1 MHSSSQ
7 TSGKRSL
14 FNPEQH
20 TQLFYFGPAQ
30 SDADDDEAISVKERS
45 IVKGCVDHHILYVL
59 AFDWSDSFHY
69 TMNKKVAIPLTIAL
83 ISCNRH

>member
-7 TSGKRSL
+7 TIGKRSL
-14 FNPEQH
+14 FNPEEH
-20 TQLFYFGPAQ
+20 TQLFYYGPAQ
-30 SDADDDEAISVKERS
+30 SDADEDEAISVKERS
-45 IVKGCVDHHILYVL
+45 IVKGCVDHHILYVI
-59 AFDWSDSFHY
+59 AFDWNDSFIY